1 MTSDHPDR
9 EDYPGLERE
18 PRRVRWVWLVYL
30 LLYAVTIPWYW
41 PAGFRGPLVAGFPL
55 WVAVSLAGVA
65 TLAGWTG
72 WVIHRYW
79 REAEEGEG

>member
-1 MTSDHPDR
+1 MTSDRRDR
-9 EDYPGLERE
+9 EEYAQLESE

-41 PAGFRGPLVAGFPL
+41 PTGYRGFLVIGFPL
-55 WVAVSLAGVA
+55 WVAVSLVGVVL
-65 TLAGWTG
+65 LAAWTV

-79 REAEEGEG
+79 REAGEED